1 MRMCLCDHVG
11 RVHMHM
17 HTLMHPRSQLILY
30 GDRWTYQQFKF
41 KICWCFVLNSL
52 LQGLAFQET
61 ILAFI

>member
-1 MRMCLCDHVG
+1 MCLCDGCGEGTHAYA
-11 RVHMHM
+11 
-17 HTLMHPRSQLILY
+17 HTHAPRSQLILY